1 MCQVIQEH
9 SDQYTNTM
17 LYETSIL
24 TSLYKEESI
33 ETSSVKMAVWF
44 ILVSHSMGAEY
55 GSSRVGAG
63 WG

>member
-44 ILVSHSMGAEY
+44 ILVSHSMGGEY